1 MEEEKLV
8 IADTDVLIEFLDRA
22 NKKVKERLLV
32 IGIENICISEIT
44 ASELLYGARD
54 KRHWES
60 LSKFIDQSLV
70 LPVTREISNLHLT
83 LVSEYSLS
91 HRLKVQDALIAA
103 TSIKLNLELYTLNV
117 KDFKFIKDIR
127 LFD

>member
-127 LFD
+127 LFN

>member
-91 HRLKVQDALIAA
+91 HKLKVQDALIAA

>member
-91 HRLKVQDALIAA
+91 HKLKVQDALIAA

-127 LFD
+127 LFN